1 MESPERLLNRRAVL
15 GGGLGL
21 ALLPLAVPA
30 ALNAEPRPYGSVWAR
45 MMRSGPYNLSGKFV
59 QGGFAI
65 GRGAASQDI
74 RVDDV
79 PRGLTSPTGEFVIG
93 FDRDAPQMT
102 RLSVGDG
109 PAMDFEIYRTP
120 YDIQRIDG
128 LPADQVS
135 PGDPALL
142 ERIARER
149 NVKNIAFASREDA
162 TWFAQPFVWPLH
174 NFIVSGRFGNQR
186 ILNGEAKSPHYGF
199 DMAAPEGTPV
209 YAPQTARVVL
219 AEPDLHFE
227 GGLILLDHGQ
237 GLISMYL
244 HLSALTVK
252 AGDLVHQGQMIGQ
265 VGQKGRATGPHLCWR
280 MKWRDRALDPSLWVA
295 DPAFVR

>member
-1 MESPERLLNRRAVL
+1 MESHKRALDRRKIL

-21 ALLPLAVPA
+21 GLASFVAPVT
-30 ALNAEPRPYGSVWAR
+30 LNAEPRPYGSVWAR
-45 MMRSGPYNLSGKFV
+45 TLKSGPYSLTGKFV

-65 GRGAASQDI
+65 GRGEPRQEI
-74 RVDDV
+74 VVDGT
-79 PRGLTSPTGEFVIG
+79 PRGLTSEQGDFAIG
-93 FDRDAPQMT
+93 FDRDAPQMS
-102 RLSVGDG
+102 RLVIGKG
-109 PAMDFEIYRTP
+109 PSMDFEILRTP

-128 LPADQVS
+128 LPPEQVS
-135 PGDPALL
+135 PTDPALL
-142 ERIARER
+142 ERIAKER
-149 NVKNIAFASREDA
+149 DLKNVGFASREDA
-162 TWFAQPFVWPLH
+162 AWFMRPFVWPLKQ
-174 NFIVSGRFGNQR
+174 FRVSGHFGNQR
-186 ILNGEAKSPHYGF
+186 VLNGEPKSPHYGF
-199 DMAAPEGTPV
+199 DMAAPEGLPV
-209 YAPQTARVVL
+209 YTPQTARVAL

-280 MKWRDRALDPSLWVA
+280 MKWRDRALDPSLWVMS
-295 DPAFVR
+295 DV